1 MLRLQPR
8 PAMACLPMRSHTRC
22 GMHCRRI
29 TLPLDGS
36 STEVK
41 VDSLMRDDASY
52 TFAELPR
59 VNPKVKVRHRS
70 QFCLRSG
77 GSFICQDM
85 RWISFAAR
93 T

>member
-1 MLRLQPR
+1 MFWLHPR
-8 PAMACLPMRSHTRC
+8 HAMACLPMRSHPRF
-22 GMHCRRI
+22 GMRCRRI

-36 STEVK
+36 STDVK

-70 QFCLRSG
+70 WVRLCSG
-77 GSFICQDM
+77 DSFMCQGM
-85 RWISFAAR
+85 R
-93 T
+93 

>member
-1 MLRLQPR
+1 
-8 PAMACLPMRSHTRC
+8 MRTHTRC
-22 GMHCRRI
+22 DMHCRRI

-36 STEVK
+36 STDVK

-70 QFCLRSG
+70 WLRSSPG
-77 GSFICQDM
+77 GTDAAL
-85 RWISFAAR
+85 SFARACDESLWLHTRSCAR
-93 T
+93 